1 MRMMYVAAVEVETTR
16 QVDVA
21 EAMEKLEDYYP
32 ALVGMSP
39 RGWVEVQVSFS
50 ATGLAHACTKAA
62 AIARVA
68 TGAEALAC
76 RVMTKVEY
84 EARKGLTANT
94 TPRGRHAA
102 YGEDIGPLPRQAS
115 ERWERA
121 RPHLGRHSI

>member
-1 MRMMYVAAVEVETTR
+1 MRMMYVASVEVDTTS
-16 QVDVA
+16 QLDV
-21 EAMEKLEDYYP
+21 EVAMEKLADYYP
-32 ALVGMSP
+32 ARVGISP

-50 ATGLAHACTKAA
+50 ATGLAQACTKAA

-76 RVMTKVEY
+76 RVMTKIEY
-84 EARKGLTANT
+84 DARKGLTVGA

-102 YGEDIGPLPRQAS
+102 CVEDIGPLPRQAS

-121 RPHLGRHSI
+121 RPNLGRHSI